1 MSDND
6 QDLLARCAAIGTST
20 WADAMDT
27 LGIAGVVQG
36 IERRGGQ
43 GRIAGFAVTAPDTE
57 LSQRGRDPGH
67 LRCEC

>member
-6 QDLLARCAAIGTST
+6 QELLARCAAIGTST

-36 IERRGGQ
+36 IERRGG
-43 GRIAGFAVTAPDTE
+43 
-57 LSQRGRDPGH
+57 
-67 LRCEC
+67 